1 MADILILGG
10 GFGGLAAAAALR
22 PAAERGHRVV
32 LVERKADFMMG
43 LRKLWILLGKGSR
56 REGTRSLEAVQ
67 RHGTTLLRDE
77 VVAIEPDRKSVRTA
91 GAALRYDFLVVA
103 LGAEPRADLVP
114 GSEHAANLY
123 DAAEV
128 ERAAV
133 RVAAI
138 RSGRVAVG
146 ILGLPYKCPPA
157 PYEAAMLLD
166 ALFRERGA
174 RNAVEIVAFTPQ
186 PRSLPV
192 AGPEACAFLEA
203 ELASRDIRFAPNRK
217 VARVEAGRVRFED
230 GGEEPFDLLLGV
242 PPHRPPRV
250 VKDSGLAG
258 EQGEWIRPDPGTL
271 RTSWD
276 GLFALGDAIEIS
288 LANKMPL
295 PKAGV
300 FAEAQAKVV
309 AGEILHALGA
319 GPEPPPFD
327 GTGYCFMETG
337 GGRAAYVRGDFF
349 AAERPRVELSPPD
362 QATYEAKREFE
373 RSRLEAWL

>member
-1 MADILILGG
+1 MAEIVILGG

-43 LRKLWILLGKGSR
+43 LRKLWILTGKGSR
-56 REGTRSLEAVQ
+56 REGARSLEAIR
-67 RHGTTLLRDE
+67 RHGATLLRDE

-91 GAALRYDFLVVA
+91 GTALRYDFLVVA

-128 ERAAV
+128 ERTAPK
-133 RVAAI
+133 VAAF
-138 RSGRVAVG
+138 RTGRVVVG

-166 ALFRERGA
+166 AMFRERGA
-174 RNAVEIVAFTPQ
+174 REEVEIAAFTPQ
-186 PRSLPV
+186 PASLPV

-203 ELASRDIRFAPNRK
+203 ELASRGIRFAPNRK
-217 VARVEAGRVRFED
+217 VARLEPGRVRFE
-230 GGEEPFDLLLGV
+230 GGAEEPFDLLLGV

-250 VKDSGLAG
+250 LGESGLAG
-258 EQGEWIRPDPGTL
+258 DGEWIRPDPGTL
-271 RTSWD
+271 RTAWD
-276 GLFALGDAIEIS
+276 GLFALGDAIEIP
-288 LANKMPL
+288 LASKMPL

-309 AGEILHALGA
+309 AAEILHALGA

-327 GTGYCFMETG
+327 GTGYCFLEVG
-337 GGRAAYVRGDFF
+337 AGRAAYVRGDFF
-349 AAERPRVELSPPD
+349 APGRPRVELSRPD
-362 QATYEAKREFE
+362 ELTLDKKREFE
-373 RSRLEAWL
+373 RSRLAAWL